1 MNPESE
7 MAAVRVVRR
16 LYKYSPFSTNLL
28 SALVSGQLWY
38 SKATS
43 FNDPF
48 DCAVI
53 NYQRQFEL
61 GRERAIKKILRR
73 PSAPPQATESEKRIT
88 EALQRIH
95 NQFITH
101 RSEHDNCISGL
112 LAETS
117 ATLQE
122 SLYDFGVLCLTADP
136 RSILMWS
143 HYAANHTGV
152 CLEFERTKGS
162 KLEVDVKPV
171 RYVSR
176 RYPSKNSNLVFDK
189 FDGWKYEQEWRL
201 LENHGDRLYPFPGPL
216 RSIICG
222 AKMQKESIAVIRNLV
237 ESPTFGRQ
245 RVAVKIAS
253 MHHAK
258 YSILIRKS
266 EA

>member
-1 MNPESE
+1 MNSE
-7 MAAVRVVRR
+7 NEVAVARVVQK

-28 SALVSGQLWY
+28 SALVSGRLWY

-61 GRERAIKKILRR
+61 GRERAIEKMLRR
-73 PSAPPQATESEKRIT
+73 PSAPPEATESEKKLT
-88 EALQRIH
+88 EALQQIH

-101 RSEHDNCISGL
+101 RSEHDNRHSGL
-112 LAETS
+112 LATAGS
-117 ATLQE
+117 SIQE
-122 SLYDFGVLCLTADP
+122 SLYDFGVLCLTEDP
-136 RSILMWS
+136 RNILMWS
-143 HYAANHTGV
+143 HYSANHTGV
-152 CLEFERTKGS
+152 CLEFERVKGS

-171 RYVSR
+171 RYVSK
-176 RYPSKNSNLVFDK
+176 RYLSKNSDLVFDK
-189 FDGWKYEQEWRL
+189 FDGWEYEREWRL
-201 LENHGDRLYPFPGPL
+201 LESHGDRLYPFPGPL

-222 AKMQKESIAVIRNLV
+222 AKMHKEDIAVIRNLV
-237 ESPTFGRQ
+237 ESPDFKRH
-245 RVAVKIAS
+245 RVVVKTAS

-258 YSILIRKS
+258 YSISIRKS